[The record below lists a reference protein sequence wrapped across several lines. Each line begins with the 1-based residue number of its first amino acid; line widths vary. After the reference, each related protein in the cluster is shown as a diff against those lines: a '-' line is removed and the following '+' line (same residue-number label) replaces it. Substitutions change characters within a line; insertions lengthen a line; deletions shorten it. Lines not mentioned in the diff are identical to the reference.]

1 MRHKV
6 KKMGVSRSSLRFR
19 IEPCQLSLLV
29 SILFFFF
36 STTSATRAAAAAASS
51 SSTSTASSCI
61 NNNNNNN
68 GSMIQEQQQGNYC
81 MEENN
86 NYNLELLS
94 IMPVDRSSSRIL
106 GNPADPATGTTG
118 NRDRPAYECGRTIPY
133 TDPSCLPRQNSN
145 KHIPEHCGVRTYPCG
160 WLIYVHCLLVHA
172 GQIKII
178 TFTIDWFSF
187 SASYHFCS

>member
-1 MRHKV
+1 
-6 KKMGVSRSSLRFR
+6 MGVSRSSLRFR

-51 SSTSTASSCI
+51 SSTSTSSGCI

-94 IMPVDRSSSRIL
+94 IMPVDRSSSRML
-106 GNPADPATGTTG
+106 GNTADPYSGNTGKRG
-118 NRDRPAYECGRTIPY
+118 PNADCGRGKPY
-133 TDPSCLPRQNSN
+133 KSCGTLKNNPKR
-145 KHIPEHCGVRTYPCG
+145 PEHCGARDYDSCR
-160 WLIYVHCLLVHA
+160 
-172 GQIKII
+172 
-178 TFTIDWFSF
+178 
-187 SASYHFCS
+187 

>member
-1 MRHKV
+1 MRNKV

-36 STTSATRAAAAAASS
+36 STPSATRAAAAAASS
-51 SSTSTASSCI
+51 SSTSTSSSGCI
-61 NNNNNNN
+61 NNNNNNNNN

-94 IMPVDRSSSRIL
+94 IMPVDRSSSRML
-106 GNPADPATGTTG
+106 GNTA
-118 NRDRPAYECGRTIPY
+118 AYVTDKSKNQNLASFNCPGHIAY
-133 TDPSCLPRQNSN
+133 THESCLPPQNSN
-145 KHIPEHCGVRTYPCG
+145 KPPSRHCGSDYYRDPTCPRR
-160 WLIYVHCLLVHA
+160 
-172 GQIKII
+172 
-178 TFTIDWFSF
+178 
-187 SASYHFCS
+187 